1 MTLKTVAAALV
12 LVSIPALS
20 FAMCS
25 EREHQAQSCA
35 SGMIWDSVTQSCVA
49 QTSS

>member
-12 LVSIPALS
+12 LVTIPALS
-20 FAMCS
+20 FAKCS

-35 SGMIWDSVTQSCVA
+35 PGTSWDSVSQSCVDQA
-49 QTSS
+49 SS

>member
-12 LVSIPALS
+12 LVTIPAVS
-20 FAMCS
+20 FATCTD
-25 EREHQAQSCA
+25 REHQAQSCA
-35 SGMIWDSVTQSCVA
+35 SGMMWDSVSQSCVT

>member
-1 MTLKTVAAALV
+1 MTLKTVAAVLV
-12 LVSIPALS
+12 LITVPALS

-25 EREHQAQSCA
+25 DREHQAQSCA
-35 SGMIWDSVTQSCVA
+35 PGMTWDAASQSCIV

>member
-12 LVSIPALS
+12 LVTIPALS

-25 EREHQAQSCA
+25 DREHQAQSCA
-35 SGMIWDSVTQSCVA
+35 PGMMWDSVSQGCVV
-49 QTSS
+49 QTNS